1 MHDRD
6 ALLARTDLPALATEI
21 LGPPRHRKW
30 PCPNPDHAQTGRT
43 PPVSIFATRDGQA
56 RWRCHGCG
64 AGGTAID
71 LIMIS
76 QRTDVRGALDALAGH
91 PTPTPV
97 SPPRPRPAAAV
108 DVEAFIAECADQL
121 WRPEGAAVRRWA
133 MGQRGLSEET
143 LRTNHIGADA
153 GHPSRDRPAGVPAAG
168 PALVL
173 PTHQHD
179 PRRSVQLRLLRPRA
193 GGAKYLSPRGP
204 APSGAR
210 AAIYQAGAA
219 HNGTTVVT
227 EGAIDALSVTTLGI
241 NAIAVLGVAA
251 ADRHAAALLAERPG
265 RLVLAFDA
273 DDPGRA
279 AQHRLAQLLA
289 ELSRSTT
296 QITPP
301 PGINDINEWLL
312 DATTHRSRPD
322 IHALATT
329 NTTSPSRNG
338 LER

>member
-91 PTPTPV
+91 PNPTPV
-97 SPPRPRPAAAV
+97 DPPRPRPAAAI
-108 DVEAFIAECADQL
+108 DVEGFIVECADQL
-121 WRPEGAAVRRWA
+121 WRPAGAAVRRWA
-133 MGQRGLSEET
+133 MGQRRLSEET
-143 LRTNHIGADA
+143 LRTNQIGADV
-153 GHPSRDRPAGVPAAG
+153 GRPSSSRPEGVPAAG

-179 PRRSVQLRLLRPRA
+179 TRRSVQLRLLRPRLT
-193 GGAKYLSPRGP
+193 GARYLSPRGP

-210 AAIYQAGAA
+210 VAIYQAGAA

-227 EGAIDALSVTTLGI
+227 EGAIDALSVTSLGI
-241 NAIAVLGVAA
+241 NAIAVLGAAA
-251 ADRHAAALLAERPG
+251 ADRHAAALVAERPG

-273 DDPGRA
+273 DDAGRA
-279 AQHRLAQLLA
+279 AQHHLAALLA
-289 ELSRSTT
+289 ELGRSTT

-301 PGINDINEWLL
+301 PGINDINEWLI
-312 DATTHRSRPD
+312 DATTRRTRPQLKVVAGAG
-322 IHALATT
+322 I
-329 NTTSPSRNG
+329 PSTARDG